1 MGEIIN
7 NFFNPQGITL
17 WKLYTPQDYLFIGL
31 LIVLG
36 AAALWLATRHLAK
49 QRTPEG
55 TTARMAKKLRKLGG
69 RGAQV
74 WRDVTVVS
82 QRGRCVCPMLYAARE
97 GVYVVQVYHFGLDV
111 SGSASSKYWTLS
123 FNKDVRQVDNPLDA
137 MDEQIVVVNRV
148 LAKAG
153 LGHVPVEKLVNAAV
167 ELDAD
172 VIMASTII
180 SHDDIHYKNIAN
192 IDRLAREMGVRDRVI
207 FIAGGTQ
214 ITPELAVENGADA
227 GFGRGSKGIHDATFM
242 VKRRRELEAAGKWP
256 R

>member
-36 AAALWLATRHLAK
+36 AAALWLATRQLAK

-69 RGAQV
+69 HGAQV

-97 GVYVVQVYHFGLDV
+97 GVYVVQVYHFGQQRWPPEVQHCKLC
-111 SGSASSKYWTLS
+111 A
-123 FNKDVRQVDNPLDA
+123 
-137 MDEQIVVVNRV
+137 
-148 LAKAG
+148 
-153 LGHVPVEKLVNAAV
+153 LVN
-167 ELDAD
+167 D
-172 VIMASTII
+172 VGDSPV
-180 SHDDIHYKNIAN
+180 
-192 IDRLAREMGVRDRVI
+192 L
-207 FIAGGTQ
+207 
-214 ITPELAVENGADA
+214 
-227 GFGRGSKGIHDATFM
+227 
-242 VKRRRELEAAGKWP
+242 
-256 R
+256 

>member
-1 MGEIIN
+1 MAERQLTVDDIMAELELKRAKDQQRVPKQQDMSRIDEIVREILTQKKERELKQEN
-7 NFFNPQGITL
+7 RPMTSREKAELEKEIRVQTKTL
-17 WKLYTPQDYLFIGL
+17 
-31 LIVLG
+31 
-36 AAALWLATRHLAK
+36 TRQLAK

-153 LGHVPVEKLVNAAV
+153 LGHVPVEKLV
-167 ELDAD
+167 LFAD
-172 VIMASTII
+172 VYGRPRVDLRGVDCAVVRQ
-180 SHDDIHYKNIAN
+180 DLNKWRKQKKNLPSVS
-192 IDRLAREMGVRDRVI
+192 LA
-207 FIAGGTQ
+207 
-214 ITPELAVENGADA
+214 ELAKA
-227 GFGRGSKGIHDATFM
+227 
-242 VKRRRELEAAGKWP
+242 LEASFQ

>member
-55 TTARMAKKLRKLGG
+55 TTTRMAKKLRKLGG

-153 LGHVPVEKLVNAAV
+153 LGHVPVEKLV
-167 ELDAD
+167 LFAD
-172 VIMASTII
+172 VYGRPRVDLRGVDCAVVRQ
-180 SHDDIHYKNIAN
+180 DLNKWRKQKKN
-192 IDRLAREMGVRDRVI
+192 LPSVSL
-207 FIAGGTQ
+207 T
-214 ITPELAVENGADA
+214 ELAKA
-227 GFGRGSKGIHDATFM
+227 
-242 VKRRRELEAAGKWP
+242 LEASFQ

>member
-36 AAALWLATRHLAK
+36 AAA
-49 QRTPEG
+49 
-55 TTARMAKKLRKLGG
+55 RMAKKLRKLGG
-69 RGAQV
+69 HGAQV

-153 LGHVPVEKLVNAAV
+153 LGHVPVEKLV
-167 ELDAD
+167 L
-172 VIMASTII
+172 
-180 SHDDIHYKNIAN
+180 
-192 IDRLAREMGVRDRVI
+192 RQP
-207 FIAGGTQ
+207 GG
-214 ITPELAVENGADA
+214 
-227 GFGRGSKGIHDATFM
+227 
-242 VKRRRELEAAGKWP
+242 AGKGAGSVLP
-256 R
+256 AVTPAKCQYAAMAAE